1 MNNIDWTSRPHK
13 YARIE
18 EERRFL
24 LAQLPP
30 DLDTEA
36 SFIHITDRYF
46 AGTRMRLRRM
56 ASVSGETVA
65 LKLTQKYRLP
75 DQEARHTTITNIYL
89 DEAEYE
95 LFASLPA
102 SELSK
107 RRYSYPYGGLQYAID
122 VFEGRLEGLILAEIE
137 ATGERAISAM
147 AVPDFALMEVT
158 GQAFFNGG
166 ELVRATGEEMR
177 RRLSALLGG

>member
-1 MNNIDWTSRPHK
+1 MNEVDWTPRPHK

-24 LAQLPP
+24 LSQLPP
-30 DLDTEA
+30 DLDAQA

-46 AGTRMRLRRM
+46 TGTRMRLRRM
-56 ASVSGETVA
+56 ASASGETVA
-65 LKLTQKYRLP
+65 LKLTQKYWLP
-75 DQEARHTTITNIYL
+75 DQEARYTTITNIYL

-107 RRYSYPYGGLQYAID
+107 RRYSYPYKGHQYAID
-122 VFEGRLEGLILAEIE
+122 LFEGRLEGLILAEIE
-137 ATGERAISAM
+137 ATAGMSISAM
-147 AVPDFALMEVT
+147 AFPGFALMEVT
-158 GQAFFNGG
+158 GEAFFNGG
-166 ELVRATGEEMR
+166 ELVRTTGEKMQQ
-177 RRLSALLGG
+177 RLSALVDR